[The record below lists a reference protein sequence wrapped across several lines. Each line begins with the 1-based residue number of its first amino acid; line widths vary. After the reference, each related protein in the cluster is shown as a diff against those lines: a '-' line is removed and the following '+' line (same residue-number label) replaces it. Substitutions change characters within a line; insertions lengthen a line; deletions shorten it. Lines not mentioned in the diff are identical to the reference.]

1 MSLVPKVSQPTA
13 DWPLGIS
20 LDDYIFRTV
29 ERIHQSRIQRNRH
42 VLHIEEVNGS
52 NDSCR
57 SLAPRATFRQRGA
70 TLLSALLAT
79 HSLLVVASVSLSE
92 AFGDNAGTTIGD
104 WLVLVVLY
112 LLLFALPTTLV
123 TVFVC
128 MVSRQM
134 IVSWRQEH
142 IGPGVTGL
150 VVSPLVAAAS
160 IAITNDGAQNGWI
173 YLAGC
178 AALAGLSVATF
189 LRMSRQSRTPC
200 PTDRRNGHAITGE
213 V

>member
-1 MSLVPKVSQPTA
+1 MSRVPKVSQPTA
-13 DWPLGIS
+13 DWSLGIS
-20 LDDYIFRTV
+20 LDDYTFRTV
-29 ERIHQSRIQRNRH
+29 APIHQSRIQRNRH
-42 VLHIEEVNGS
+42 VLHIEEENGP

-57 SLAPRATFRQRGA
+57 SLAPRATFQQGWV

-92 AFGDNAGTTIGD
+92 AFGGNADTTIGD
-104 WLVLVVLY
+104 WLAPVVLY
-112 LLLFALPTTLV
+112 LLLFAAPTTLV

-142 IGPGVTGL
+142 LGPGVTGL
-150 VVSPLVAAAS
+150 VVSPLVAAAT
-160 IAITNDGAQNGWI
+160 IAVTNDGDQNGWI

-178 AALAGLSVATF
+178 AALAGFSVAAF
-189 LRMSRQSRTPC
+189 LRMSRPNPHTLPDGRKRTATP
-200 PTDRRNGHAITGE
+200 
-213 V
+213 

>member
-1 MSLVPKVSQPTA
+1 MSRVPKVSQPTA
-13 DWPLGIS
+13 DWSLGIS
-20 LDDYIFRTV
+20 LDEYTFRTV
-29 ERIHQSRIQRNRH
+29 ARIHRSRIQRNRH
-42 VLHIEEVNGS
+42 VLHIEEENGP

-57 SLAPRATFRQRGA
+57 SLAPRATFQQRWV

-92 AFGDNAGTTIGD
+92 AFGDNADTTIGD
-104 WLVLVVLY
+104 WLALVVLY
-112 LLLFALPTTLV
+112 LLLFAVPTTLV

-142 IGPGVTGL
+142 PGPGVTGL
-150 VVSPLVAAAS
+150 FVSPLVAAAT
-160 IAITNDGAQNGWI
+160 IAVTNDGDQNGWI

-178 AALAGLSVATF
+178 AALAGFSVAAF
-189 LRMSRQSRTPC
+189 LRMSCANPHTLPDGQTRTVN
-200 PTDRRNGHAITGE
+200 R
-213 V
+213 